1 MISDTISRIILWFG
15 NLGYTGVFVSS
26 IGVLPAEI
34 IIAMTSASMPGHML
48 EISLATA
55 LGEVVGA
62 IPTFLIGYFFSKKT
76 VLDFLN
82 NKVKFITISEEEY
95 TDAHGLIKKYG
106 PLYVIISRLI
116 PGLRMIS
123 SLVAGFTKQNF
134 LIFIISVFTGSFIF
148 GYIFAYLGSELGLTA
163 EQIQNI
169 LNTSKGI
176 AVLVVAVL
184 IYIYTKWKKKFKNKE

>member
-1 MISDTISRIILWFG
+1 M
-15 NLGYTGVFVSS
+15 
-26 IGVLPAEI
+26 
-34 IIAMTSASMPGHML
+34 
-48 EISLATA
+48 
-55 LGEVVGA
+55 VGA
-62 IPTFLIGYFFSKKT
+62 IPTYLIGYFFSKKT

-163 EQIQNI
+163 EQIQSI

-184 IYIYTKWKKKFKNKE
+184 IYIYTKWKKKFKSKE